1 MNNYDKV
8 YIYFDTNSL
17 EKYVTSERIGHKKG
31 SKNSYL
37 YLNDIKFPKYYFQIV
52 NFIKDNSLKDKVDI
66 CISEV
71 VIKELKHH
79 LRDQYDFNKKIFCD
93 TVRECE
99 KCFSS
104 LISIEY
110 KFEDINYD
118 EEVDDLLKKENI
130 KVISVPKDEEA
141 LDKIINKAITHKKPF
156 TEANNKD
163 KTYTDAGFKDA
174 LVVESIIKNSAN
186 NIYSIFVTKDNDFDD
201 VFSAYPNITICK
213 YEKVEDRKNFIINK
227 LKEIFYT
234 QDNEF
239 NIDRDI
245 KNNDYILKQVID
257 FCGLDPNL
265 DYKFTEL
272 LSESEYIDL
281 DNGVDNVWEITFK
294 MFVGKKELK
303 FYIRYDKKT
312 NTLEDAE
319 IIDD

>member
-17 EKYVTSERIGHKKG
+17 EDYIPSEFFYKG
-31 SKNSYL
+31 KRF
-37 YLNDIKFPKYYFQIV
+37 LNLCDFKFPKYYFKVV
-52 NFIKDNSLKDKVDI
+52 NFIKENNLQSKVNI
-66 CISEV
+66 FISEIV
-71 VIKELKHH
+71 EKELKKH
-79 LRDQYDFNKKIFCD
+79 LKEQYKNSKDTFFKIIA
-93 TVRECE
+93 EC
-99 KCFSS
+99 KNHFHS
-104 LISIEY
+104 LVDINY
-110 KFEDINYD
+110 KLKDINYD
-118 EEVDDLLKKENI
+118 EEVNNFLKKENI
-130 KVISVPKDEEA
+130 CIVPVSKDCQA
-141 LDKIINKAITHKKPF
+141 IDKIVNKAIFSEAPFVKANKNKK
-156 TEANNKD
+156 E
-163 KTYTDAGFKDA
+163 YTDAGFKDA
-174 LVVESIIKNSAN
+174 LIVETIIEKSED
-186 NIYSIFVTKDNDFDD
+186 NIFSIFVSKDADFDN

-213 YEKVEDRKNFIINK
+213 YEDEEDRKNFIINK